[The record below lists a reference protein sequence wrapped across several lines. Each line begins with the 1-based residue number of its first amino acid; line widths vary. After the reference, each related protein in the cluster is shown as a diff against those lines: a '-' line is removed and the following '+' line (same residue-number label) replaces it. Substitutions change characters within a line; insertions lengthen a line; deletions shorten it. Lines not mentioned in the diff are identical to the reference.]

1 LVSGGIIIELKP
13 LQTINTDVLVI
24 GGGAAGLKA
33 AIEAKKHAVNVVL
46 LSESPIGFRNN
57 TAISGGYF
65 AATDIWKGTGDSPE
79 IYFRDTITGGRFIN
93 DRKLV
98 DVLACRATQ
107 QVYDLIQFG
116 VNFERE
122 NEDLRVQHSPG
133 HTYPR
138 HVAGIKAGISL
149 TRPMREYATSK
160 GVQFEEGILVTR
172 LLKVGD
178 VIAGALGI
186 DNKGQV
192 FVLKA
197 KSTILATG
205 GAGELYLRSD
215 NTLDSTGDGY
225 VLAYDIGVSLRDMEF
240 VQFYPAALGENARKT
255 CDYPILVNHGAV
267 IRNSLGEDILD
278 KYGIRAHKSM
288 TRDMLS
294 RAMMIEINENRGIG
308 DSVIIDFTNISREE
322 FQKIRHFT
330 GVRQYTDRILVAP
343 TAHFFMGGVKI
354 NENCETEF
362 DGLYAAG
369 EVCGGIHGA
378 NRIEGNAITETLVF
392 GTIAG
397 DRAATRVSKIKQV
410 PAPDKQIAT
419 EVGRLRDLA
428 LHQGS
433 ENLDELLQ
441 SLKRIMWHKVGVI
454 RSGTDLEDAQREVA
468 ALRDQLRAVSPAD
481 YRQLSQAI
489 KLGNML
495 TVAEMVCRAALTR
508 AESRGAHYRTD
519 YPEQNDT
526 QWLKTIEIHCHS
538 GEMKLRTIPVNGSP

>member
-1 LVSGGIIIELKP
+1 M
-13 LQTINTDVLVI
+13 T
-24 GGGAAGLKA
+24 
-33 AIEAKKHAVNVVL
+33 
-46 LSESPIGFRNN
+46 R
-57 TAISGGYF
+57 
-65 AATDIWKGTGDSPE
+65 
-79 IYFRDTITGGRFIN
+79 
-93 DRKLV
+93 
-98 DVLACRATQ
+98 RATQ
-107 QVYDLIQFG
+107 QVYDLMQFG
-116 VNFERE
+116 VDFEK
-122 NEDLRVQHSPG
+122 EDGDLKVQHSPG

-138 HVAGIKAGISL
+138 HVAGMEAGISL
-149 TRPMREYATSK
+149 TRSMRQYAASI
-160 GVQFEEGILVTR
+160 GVRFEEGILVTK

-178 VIAGALGI
+178 VVTGALGI

-192 FVLKA
+192 LVLKA

-215 NTLDSTGDGY
+215 NTLESTGDGY
-225 VLAYDIGVSLRDMEF
+225 ALAYEIGVSLRDMEF
-240 VQFYPAALGENARKT
+240 VQFYPAALGENAKNT

-278 KYGIRAHKSM
+278 KYGIKALQLM

-294 RAMMIEINENRGIG
+294 RAMMIEITENRGIG

-330 GVRQYTDRILVAP
+330 GVRQYTDKILVAP

-362 DGLYAAG
+362 DGLSAAG

-397 DRAATRVSKIKQV
+397 GRAATRASKMKQV
-410 PAPDKQIAT
+410 PAPDRQIAT
-419 EVGRLRDLA
+419 EMGRLRDLA

-433 ENLDELLQ
+433 ENLDEVQQ
-441 SLKRIMWHKVGVI
+441 SLKRTMWHKVGVI
-454 RSGTDLEDAQREVA
+454 RSGKNLEDAQIEII
-468 ALRDQLRAVSPAD
+468 ALRDQLKAVSPAD
-481 YRQLSQAI
+481 YRQLFQAI

-495 TVAEMVCRAALTR
+495 TVS
-508 AESRGAHYRTD
+508 ESRGAHYRTD
-519 YPEQNDT
+519 YPEQNDA
-526 QWLKTIEIHCHS
+526 QWLNTIEIHCHS
-538 GEMKLRTIPVNGSP
+538 GEMKLRTIPVNGNPKLS